1 MIFIFTIIVLIFS
14 VFLIVFSA
22 LSVRSRNLVHGAVW
36 LMLFMFSMAGL
47 FVYLGTDF
55 VASIELLVYVGAVI
69 TLLVFTLMLTGGKD
83 IDAGQTFTPVRQNI
97 TSISNYF
104 FYTYI
109 VPFELL
115 SLIIVG
121 GIIGM
126 LYIAGRE

>member
-69 TLLVFTLMLTGGKD
+69 TLLVFTLMLTGGKE
-83 IDAGQTFTPVRQNI
+83 I
-97 TSISNYF
+97 
-104 FYTYI
+104 
-109 VPFELL
+109 E
-115 SLIIVG
+115 
-121 GIIGM
+121 
-126 LYIAGRE
+126 

>member
-1 MIFIFTIIVLIFS
+1 MVFATLI
-14 VFLIVFSA
+14 
-22 LSVRSRNLVHGAVW
+22 
-36 LMLFMFSMAGL
+36 
-47 FVYLGTDF
+47 
-55 VASIELLVYVGAVI
+55 
-69 TLLVFTLMLTGGKD
+69 